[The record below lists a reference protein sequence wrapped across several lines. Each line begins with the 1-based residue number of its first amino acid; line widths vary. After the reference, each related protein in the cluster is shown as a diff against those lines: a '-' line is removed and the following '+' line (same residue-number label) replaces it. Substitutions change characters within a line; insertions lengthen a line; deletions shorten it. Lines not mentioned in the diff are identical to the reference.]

1 MRGGDVGSGLKDRSN
16 GQTCGSEGRW
26 RSGSTSSLD
35 KGRRYPAV
43 ERRGA
48 IVVAKPSRIELW
60 AITTQRIKSVNY
72 WT

>member
-43 ERRGA
+43 
-48 IVVAKPSRIELW
+48 VC
-60 AITTQRIKSVNY
+60 
-72 WT
+72 

>member
-1 MRGGDVGSGLKDRSN
+1 MYLLNEESGRA
-16 GQTCGSEGRW
+16 CGSESRW
-26 RSGSTSSLD
+26 RSGSTSCLD
-35 KGRRYPAV
+35 EGRRYPAV